1 MSFVLAGI
9 AVAGGVTKLVMASK
23 AKKEREKEQKR
34 ANEELAKMRAR
45 YEKLDTSNPYA
56 NLENPYAENV
66 YEDLTV
72 NQQQAQFM
80 AQQGQQQ
87 RANIMQQLQ
96 GAAGASGVAGL
107 AQQMA
112 NMGQRQTQQA
122 AASIGQQ
129 EARNQQ
135 LAAQGQ
141 LRVQA
146 GQAATDAKKAY
157 GEVLSR
163 QWEQSK
169 VATMFGMAQQEKASA
184 DAARQRALDAQMS
197 AVGQIAGGVTQ
208 AGVAGAANMATGEG
222 GTFWKAGT

>member
-1 MSFVLAGI
+1 MSFITVAT
-9 AVAGGVTKLVMASK
+9 AVAGGAAKIISASRGAK
-23 AKKEREKEQKR
+23 ARREEQDR
-34 ANEELAKMRAR
+34 ANRELAQMKQR

-56 NLENPYAENV
+56 NLQNPYAENV

-72 NQQQAQFM
+72 NQQQAQFV

-129 EARNQQ
+129 EAKNQQ

-184 DAARQRALDAQMS
+184 DAARQRATDATMS
-197 AVGQIAGGVTQ
+197 GIGDVVGGVT
-208 AGVAGAANMATGEG
+208 AHGLNMNKQGLN
-222 GTFWKAGT
+222 FWGK